1 MQEKQIQP
9 MRPTNLFLTLF
20 LSVNLA
26 CVAEPVLAQQNKA
39 AALTVAVAN
48 PAERQWP
55 ETVPANGWLKPW
67 HEAVIAA
74 EIEGLRVT
82 AVLVDVGSIVSKGQP
97 LVRLADETVRAELR
111 NQEAAVA
118 SARADLAKARANA
131 NRARKVQGSGVLSD
145 EKINEY
151 LIAEQTAVAGVES
164 AEALL
169 ESQRIKLAKTTILAV
184 DDGLITSRSAQLGAV
199 VSSGTELFRMIRQER
214 VEWQAEVSAR
224 YLPRLREGLT
234 AMIVGPGGRRV
245 KGTVRLVGPTVST
258 DTGRALAYVALP
270 AEARPPIGLYV
281 TGQIE
286 LETTAALTVPETAL
300 VLRDGIAYVFTV
312 DANRRAS
319 RVRVETGRRNGS
331 EVEILSGLDRSTEVV
346 TTGGAFLA
354 DKAFVR
360 VVGDAL
366 VQLERRESR

>member
-1 MQEKQIQP
+1 
-9 MRPTNLFLTLF
+9 MRAKPLLIALF
-20 LSVNLA
+20 LSVNLVSA
-26 CVAEPVLAQQNKA
+26 LEPVLAQPNEA
-39 AALTVAVAN
+39 AALTVAVAR
-48 PAERQWP
+48 PAERRWP
-55 ETVPANGWLKPW
+55 ETVPTSGWLKPW
-67 HEAVIAA
+67 HEAVVAA
-74 EIEGLRVT
+74 EIGGLRVT
-82 AVLVDVGSIVSKGQP
+82 DVLVDVGSVVSKGQA
-97 LVRLADETVRAELR
+97 LVRLADEAVRAELR
-111 NQEAAVA
+111 KEGAALA

-131 NRARKVQGSGVLSD
+131 GRARKMQGSGALSD

-151 LIAEQTAVAGVES
+151 LIAEQTAIAGVES

-169 ESQRIKLAKTTILAV
+169 ESQKIKLAQTTVLAA

-199 VSSGTELFRMIRQER
+199 VSSGTELFRLIRKQR

-224 YLPRLREGLT
+224 YLPRIKEGLT
-234 AMIVGPGGRRV
+234 ATIVGPGDRRV
-245 KGTVRLVGPTVST
+245 KGYVRLVGPTVST

-270 AEARPPIGLYV
+270 AEAHPPIGIYV

-300 VLRDGIAYVFTV
+300 VLRDGIAYVFAV
-312 DANRRAS
+312 DADQRAS

-346 TTGGAFLA
+346 MTGSAFLS

-360 VVGDAL
+360 VTGDAL
-366 VQLERRESR
+366 VKLEEGESR